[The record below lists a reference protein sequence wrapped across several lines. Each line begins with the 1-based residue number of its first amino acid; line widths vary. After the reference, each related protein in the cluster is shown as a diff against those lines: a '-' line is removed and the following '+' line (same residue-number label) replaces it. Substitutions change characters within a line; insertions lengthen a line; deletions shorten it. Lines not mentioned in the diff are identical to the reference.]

1 MNNEVIV
8 CEDDCLHKECDLE
21 RKRRYREERKEEL
34 TARNKRYKDNWTP
47 EQKLKRK
54 IYNKKYFKYNNKKPE
69 VINQNLLRKY
79 GITFKIREAML
90 KIQKNKCANVL
101 CGVELSQL
109 KPRGTH
115 IDHDH
120 TTGSVRGLL
129 CARCNTFLGR
139 IEKLLKFLIEDKI
152 ELPPDFDEMQRGL
165 YLYLKDDFNEWNNSW
180 GGNDYRNLH
189 G

>member
-1 MNNEVIV
+1 MKSLCVKMIVYTRSVILK
-8 CEDDCLHKECDLE
+8 EKDDTEKKRKNKPKERSQGP
-21 RKRRYREERKEEL
+21 RKKKK
-34 TARNKRYKDNWTP
+34 TK
-47 EQKLKRK
+47 EQKEKRK
-54 IYNKKYFKYNNKKPE
+54 IYVKKFNKVNNKKPE